1 MLRAR
6 RALRDVSIARLA
18 HDPMPRKDTIQVTGV
33 VRETLPNTVFRV
45 DVEGGHEV
53 LAHISG
59 RMRVHRIRVL
69 PGDRVVVELS
79 PYDLTRGRIVQRL
92 DVAR

>member
-1 MLRAR
+1 MGK
-6 RALRDVSIARLA
+6 
-18 HDPMPRKDTIQVTGV
+18 KDTIQLTGV

-45 DVEGGHEV
+45 GVEGGHEV

-59 RMRVHRIRVL
+59 RMRMHRIRVL
-69 PGDRVVVELS
+69 PGDQVVVELS

-92 DVAR
+92 DLQRTGRGGYALPGK